1 MCVLAD
7 SMTVD
12 MMLLDE
18 MTYFQNILKIHL
30 NLRALVSMVSYNSL
44 GPFKKKIFSKFAK
57 ENYFYPN

>member
-1 MCVLAD
+1 
-7 SMTVD
+7 MTVD

-57 ENYFYPN
+57 DNYFYPN